1 MENKI
6 VYFEDTKNPENT
18 DVTFK
23 LTEER
28 MKELNIN
35 NLVIAS
41 TKGVTAR
48 KALEYFKD
56 KGIKLIIV
64 THQYGFAR
72 KENPFPQELVKELRD
87 AGHEVHTATML
98 FHADKFYGTSTPTLM
113 ANLLRT
119 FGEGVKVC
127 FEIVFS
133 ATDGGYL
140 KNGEKVAA
148 IAGTGSG
155 ADTALI
161 MQASTTQQLKL
172 RVNEILCKPLN
183 EFKIEE

>member
-1 MENKI
+1 MENRI
-6 VYFEDTKNPENT
+6 VYFEDTKNPENA

-23 LTEER
+23 LAEKR

-35 NLVIAS
+35 KLVIAS
-41 TKGVTAR
+41 TKGGNAK

-56 KGIKLIIV
+56 KGIKLIVV
-64 THQYGFAR
+64 TQQYGFAR
-72 KENPFPQELVKELRD
+72 KENPFPQELIKELKD

-119 FGEGVKVC
+119 FSEGVKVC

-148 IAGTGSG
+148 IAGTGLS

-161 MQASTTQQLKL
+161 MQASTTQQLQLK
-172 RVNEILCKPLN
+172 VNEILCKPLN
-183 EFKIEE
+183 ELKIQE